1 MSNDSPMERQ
11 ALLPG
16 VSAEPCPPAVVFDS
30 RTAVRRARIRAAII
44 DGAQLVLVGAVD
56 WLFLHFPHTHV
67 PFVDRAHSLS
77 ILAGVN
83 VLIVAYVALA
93 RTVPRWRAKRV
104 AVTWTPA
111 ERARFAETERRL
123 NARR

>member
-30 RTAVRRARIRAAII
+30 RAAVRRARIRAAII

-56 WLFLHFPHTHV
+56 WLFLHFPHTHI
-67 PFVDRAHSLS
+67 PFVDRPHSLAL
-77 ILAGVN
+77 LAGLN
-83 VLIVAYVALA
+83 VLIVAHVALA

-104 AVTWTPA
+104 AGTWTPE
-111 ERARFAETERRL
+111 ERARFAQTISVRR
-123 NARR
+123 